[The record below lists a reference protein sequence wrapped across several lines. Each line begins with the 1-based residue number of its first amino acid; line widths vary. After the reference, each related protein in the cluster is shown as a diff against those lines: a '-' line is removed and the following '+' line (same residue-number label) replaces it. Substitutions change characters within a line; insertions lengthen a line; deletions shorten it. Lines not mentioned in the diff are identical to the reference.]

1 MRTFIRHLSDIP
13 IEVKSE
19 NLKVDQSESL
29 KNVSFGG
36 ISFRSDTAFDPG
48 LVLLIR
54 ISSVRPLFEARA
66 KVAWCKKEE
75 DHFDV
80 GVEFLETTDVFR
92 IRMVEQICRIENY
105 KKEIQEKEGRMLS
118 GQEAALEWIGK
129 FADDFQK
136 EFTKD

>member
-19 NLKVDQSESL
+19 NLIVEKNESL

-36 ISFRSDTAFDPG
+36 ISFISDTPFDTG
-48 LVLLIR
+48 SVLHIR
-54 ISSVRPLFEARA
+54 ISSIKPLFEARA
-66 KVAWCKKEE
+66 KVVWCKNEGE
-75 DHFDV
+75 HFDV

-129 FADDFQK
+129 YADEFQK
-136 EFTKD
+136 ESTTE